1 MTLASAAFAAARAM
15 SHAAR
20 PASSGGGRVG
30 EAQRLA
36 RGGQPR
42 FPVCRWRPRAPLPP
56 WVGIPVG
63 AYVCAEAETVQ
74 RVRAALLDSGRLKP
88 HGVTRFDARVWR
100 ALDEDGHLPIPTDPD
115 AAEWA
120 VHVFGLPP
128 GRPEDDAVAALIDSG
143 AVRYVPGVRI
153 GSPACYVHLGD
164 KRADRD
170 RDLDPGR
177 RQDDTSSPSSGS
189 LGVFIP
195 AATSAESAAESA
207 RRVDAEAR
215 ARPGGRVQPP
225 KWAPPDDH
233 PTFARF
239 TFSELFAGVG
249 GFGAALR
256 DLGGEATFASE
267 SCPHARRTY
276 VVNHGCGAGTG
287 APGDGPL
294 VVGDITDVCEEI
306 IPPHDVLTGGF
317 PCQSFSARGQRRG
330 LDDPRGALYREIL
343 RTLVACR
350 PRAFLLENVEGLAT
364 MDDGE
369 VLDVIV
375 ADLRAAG
382 YDVETKIIDA
392 AGWVP
397 QSRRRVFFV
406 GFRVEDAED
415 DENVRRPWT
424 TTADSRA
431 ARRSGSS
438 AASRFRWPTRTRT
451 RGGTVRD
458 VLEDECGNDATAA
471 CEVSERQ
478 TRRAARF
485 FRRRDEE
492 TNVTYLE
499 ADLDGVART
508 LVASY
513 RKSSAYNAELVAP
526 AGERRRRP
534 RYYTAR
540 EAARLQGFPE
550 SFALDPDRGHHELG
564 NSVAVPLVRDIAVEM
579 LRALGVEETS
589 REEPSERERAARQT
603 FE

>member
-1 MTLASAAFAAARAM
+1 M
-15 SHAAR
+15 
-20 PASSGGGRVG
+20 
-30 EAQRLA
+30 
-36 RGGQPR
+36 
-42 FPVCRWRPRAPLPP
+42 
-56 WVGIPVG
+56 G
-63 AYVCAEAETVQ
+63 AYVCAEAEAVQ

-100 ALDEDGHLPIPTDPD
+100 ALDEDGHLPASPHPADPT

-128 GRPEDDAVAALIDSG
+128 GRPEDDAVAALIESG

-170 RDLDPGR
+170 RDRDPSQR
-177 RQDDTSSPSSGS
+177 PEDPSSSSSSSSSSS
-189 LGVFIP
+189 LGVFLP
-195 AATSAESAAESA
+195 AATPAESAAESA

-215 ARPGGRVQPP
+215 ARPGGRVPP
-225 KWAPPDDH
+225 PSWSPPDDH
-233 PTFARF
+233 PAFARF

-256 DLGGEATFASE
+256 DLGGVATFASE
-267 SCPHARRTY
+267 LCPHARRTY

-317 PCQSFSARGQRRG
+317 PCQSFSRRGERAG

-364 MDDGE
+364 MDDGR
-369 VLDVIV
+369 VMDVIV
-375 ADLRAAG
+375 ADLRAVG
-382 YDVETKIIDA
+382 YDVDAKIFDA

-397 QSRRRVFFV
+397 QSRKRVFFV
-406 GFRVEDAED
+406 GFRVEADGTATEDA
-415 DENVRRPWT
+415 
-424 TTADSRA
+424 SR
-431 ARRSGSS
+431 
-438 AASRFRWPTRTRT
+438 RFRWPTQRRSC
-451 RGGTVRD
+451 GGTVRD
-458 VLEDECGNDATAA
+458 VLEDESGNDATAA

-492 TNVTYLE
+492 TKVTYLE

-526 AGERRRRP
+526 KERRERP

-550 SFALDPDRGHHELG
+550 SFALDPDRGYHELG
-564 NSVAVPLVRDIAVEM
+564 NSVVVPLVRDIAVEM

-589 REEPSERERAARQT
+589 RR
-603 FE
+603 

>member
-128 GRPEDDAVAALIDSG
+128 ADARTTPSPPSSTPARSVT
-143 AVRYVPGVRI
+143 
-153 GSPACYVHLGD
+153 SPAFASAPPRV
-164 KRADRD
+164 
-170 RDLDPGR
+170 
-177 RQDDTSSPSSGS
+177 TSTS
-189 LGVFIP
+189 
-195 AATSAESAAESA
+195 ATSAPTATATATPVGDRTTHPPHPPVPSASSSLRDVRGRAAESA

-317 PCQSFSARGQRRG
+317 PCQSF
-330 LDDPRGALYREIL
+330 PRGANAGDWTIREA
-343 RTLVACR
+343 RSTARYSGRSSRVVPERFCWKTSR
-350 PRAFLLENVEGLAT
+350 
-364 MDDGE
+364 
-369 VLDVIV
+369 
-375 ADLRAAG
+375 
-382 YDVETKIIDA
+382 
-392 AGWVP
+392 GW
-397 QSRRRVFFV
+397 
-406 GFRVEDAED
+406 
-415 DENVRRPWT
+415 RPWT
-424 TTADSRA
+424 TARCWTSSSR
-431 ARRSGSS
+431 
-438 AASRFRWPTRTRT
+438 T
-451 RGGTVRD
+451 
-458 VLEDECGNDATAA
+458 
-471 CEVSERQ
+471 
-478 TRRAARF
+478 
-485 FRRRDEE
+485 
-492 TNVTYLE
+492 
-499 ADLDGVART
+499 
-508 LVASY
+508 
-513 RKSSAYNAELVAP
+513 
-526 AGERRRRP
+526 
-534 RYYTAR
+534 
-540 EAARLQGFPE
+540 
-550 SFALDPDRGHHELG
+550 
-564 NSVAVPLVRDIAVEM
+564 
-579 LRALGVEETS
+579 
-589 REEPSERERAARQT
+589 
-603 FE
+603 

>member
-1 MTLASAAFAAARAM
+1 M
-15 SHAAR
+15 
-20 PASSGGGRVG
+20 
-30 EAQRLA
+30 
-36 RGGQPR
+36 
-42 FPVCRWRPRAPLPP
+42 
-56 WVGIPVG
+56 G

-120 VHVFGLPP
+120 VHVFGLPH

-170 RDLDPGR
+170 RDRDPGR
-177 RQDDTSSPSSGS
+177 RPDDTSSPSSGS

-195 AATSAESAAESA
+195 AATSAESTAESA

-397 QSRRRVFFV
+397 QSRRRVFSS
-406 GFRVEDAED
+406 ASASTTPED

-458 VLEDECGNDATAA
+458 VLEDECGNDADGGVRSFRTPDASRGA
-471 CEVSERQ
+471 ILSP
-478 TRRAARF
+478 TRRGDERDVSRGGSGRGGANAGGVVPQEFRVQRRARGAGGGASSATEVLHRQGGGEAAGVPGVVRVGPGSRTSRARKLGGGAARA
-485 FRRRDEE
+485 RHRGGDVARARGGRDEPRGTKRE
-492 TNVTYLE
+492 GEGGAPNLRVTFSRKEMPAVVVYHIHNTRVYMTDNVQPSNPKTTSNKE
-499 ADLDGVART
+499 SNPIENQRRSADCPT
-508 LVASY
+508 
-513 RKSSAYNAELVAP
+513 
-526 AGERRRRP
+526 
-534 RYYTAR
+534 
-540 EAARLQGFPE
+540 
-550 SFALDPDRGHHELG
+550 
-564 NSVAVPLVRDIAVEM
+564 
-579 LRALGVEETS
+579 
-589 REEPSERERAARQT
+589 
-603 FE
+603 

>member
-1 MTLASAAFAAARAM
+1 MMTLSTRPSPRSSGSSVSSAVTLRHDARVGGVRRGARDVARRETRVERRREGRGGAAPGSRRAASFPRVSLAPARAPAPRGGHPRGRVRVRRGGGGAARARGAPRLGA
-15 SHAAR
+15 SQTPRRDALRRAR
-20 PASSGGGRVG
+20 VARAGRGRPPPDPDGSRRRRVG
-30 EAQRLA
+30 GARLRPPPRPT
-36 RGGQPR
+36 RGRRRRRPHRLRRGPL
-42 FPVCRWRPRAPLPP
+42 RPRRSHRLP
-56 WVGIPVG
+56 
-63 AYVCAEAETVQ
+63 
-74 RVRAALLDSGRLKP
+74 RVLR
-88 HGVTRFDARVWR
+88 
-100 ALDEDGHLPIPTDPD
+100 
-115 AAEWA
+115 
-120 VHVFGLPP
+120 PP
-128 GRPEDDAVAALIDSG
+128 
-143 AVRYVPGVRI
+143 
-153 GSPACYVHLGD
+153 
-164 KRADRD
+164 
-170 RDLDPGR
+170 R
-177 RQDDTSSPSSGS
+177 RQARRPRPRPRPRSATGRHILPSSGS
-189 LGVFIP
+189 LGVFLP
-195 AATSAESAAESA
+195 AATPAESAAESA

-397 QSRRRVFFV
+397 QSRKRGIFRRLPRRRGKTTKTFGDRGRPRRTRAPRADRGRARRVGFV
-406 GFRVEDAED
+406 G
-415 DENVRRPWT
+415 RRGRG
-424 TTADSRA
+424 RA
-431 ARRSGSS
+431 AGR
-438 AASRFRWPTRTRT
+438 
-451 RGGTVRD
+451 
-458 VLEDECGNDATAA
+458 
-471 CEVSERQ
+471 
-478 TRRAARF
+478 
-485 FRRRDEE
+485 
-492 TNVTYLE
+492 
-499 ADLDGVART
+499 
-508 LVASY
+508 
-513 RKSSAYNAELVAP
+513 
-526 AGERRRRP
+526 
-534 RYYTAR
+534 
-540 EAARLQGFPE
+540 
-550 SFALDPDRGHHELG
+550 
-564 NSVAVPLVRDIAVEM
+564 
-579 LRALGVEETS
+579 
-589 REEPSERERAARQT
+589 
-603 FE
+603 

>member
-1 MTLASAAFAAARAM
+1 MMTLSTRPSPRKSGSSVSSAVTLRHDARVGGVRRG
-15 SHAAR
+15 AR
-20 PASSGGGRVG
+20 DVARRETRVERRREVG

-143 AVRYVPGVRI
+143 AVRYVSGVRI

-164 KRADRD
+164 ERADRD
-170 RDLDPGR
+170 RDRDPGR
-177 RQDDTSSPSSGS
+177 RPDDTSSPSSGS

-397 QSRRRVFFV
+397 QSEGECF
-406 GFRVEDAED
+406 
-415 DENVRRPWT
+415 
-424 TTADSRA
+424 
-431 ARRSGSS
+431 SS
-438 AASRFRWPTRTRT
+438 ASASTTRKTT
-451 RGGTVRD
+451 KTFGDRG
-458 VLEDECGNDATAA
+458 
-471 CEVSERQ
+471 
-478 TRRAARF
+478 
-485 FRRRDEE
+485 
-492 TNVTYLE
+492 
-499 ADLDGVART
+499 
-508 LVASY
+508 
-513 RKSSAYNAELVAP
+513 
-526 AGERRRRP
+526 RRRRTRAP
-534 RYYTAR
+534 RADLGRAR
-540 EAARLQGFPE
+540 RVGFVGR
-550 SFALDPDRGHHELG
+550 RGRG
-564 NSVAVPLVRDIAVEM
+564 
-579 LRALGVEETS
+579 
-589 REEPSERERAARQT
+589 RAAGR
-603 FE
+603 

>member
-1 MTLASAAFAAARAM
+1 MMTLSTRPSPRKSGSSVSSAVTLRHDARVGGVRRGARDVARRETRVERRREGRGGAAPGSRRAASFPRVSLAPARA
-15 SHAAR
+15 
-20 PASSGGGRVG
+20 
-30 EAQRLA
+30 
-36 RGGQPR
+36 
-42 FPVCRWRPRAPLPP
+42 LPP

-143 AVRYVPGVRI
+143 AVRYVSGVRI

-164 KRADRD
+164 ERADRD
-170 RDLDPGR
+170 RDRDPGR
-177 RQDDTSSPSSGS
+177 RPDDTSSPSSGS

-330 LDDPRGALYREIL
+330 LDDPRGRAL
-343 RTLVACR
+343 
-350 PRAFLLENVEGLAT
+350 PRDTQDARRVSSPSVSAGKRRGVGDHGRRRGVGRHRRGLESRGVRRGDE
-364 MDDGE
+364 DH
-369 VLDVIV
+369 
-375 ADLRAAG
+375 RRR
-382 YDVETKIIDA
+382 
-392 AGWVP
+392 GWVP

-406 GFRVEDAED
+406 
-415 DENVRRPWT
+415 
-424 TTADSRA
+424 DSR
-431 ARRSGSS
+431 
-438 AASRFRWPTRTRT
+438 PTTRKT
-451 RGGTVRD
+451 TKTFGDRG
-458 VLEDECGNDATAA
+458 
-471 CEVSERQ
+471 
-478 TRRAARF
+478 
-485 FRRRDEE
+485 
-492 TNVTYLE
+492 
-499 ADLDGVART
+499 
-508 LVASY
+508 
-513 RKSSAYNAELVAP
+513 
-526 AGERRRRP
+526 RRRRTRAP
-534 RYYTAR
+534 RADLGRAR
-540 EAARLQGFPE
+540 RVGFVGR
-550 SFALDPDRGHHELG
+550 RGRG
-564 NSVAVPLVRDIAVEM
+564 
-579 LRALGVEETS
+579 
-589 REEPSERERAARQT
+589 RAAGR
-603 FE
+603 